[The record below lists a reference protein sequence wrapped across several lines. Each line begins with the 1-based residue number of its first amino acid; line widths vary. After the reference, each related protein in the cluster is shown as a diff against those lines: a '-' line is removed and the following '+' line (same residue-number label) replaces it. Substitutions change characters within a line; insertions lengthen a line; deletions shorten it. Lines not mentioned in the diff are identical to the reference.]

1 MKQSEYLSL
10 CARSLS
16 GELSDEEK
24 QKLETWLALA
34 PENRDLMD
42 RVARTWLRTEP
53 QPQPVEPDA
62 ESGWRVLEHSL
73 GLAPVAD
80 KARKSA
86 SHGIFAWIPSL
97 GNRKVR
103 TTAVSFAS
111 IALVIAAAWVLK
123 SRAPG
128 PNIKTVVTAYRER
141 VEVVL
146 SDGSRVRL
154 NSGSS
159 LKYPDRFSGS
169 ARQVDLTGEAFFD
182 VSHDGKPFIV
192 MTGNAKTT
200 VLGTRFNVW
209 SRDDQT
215 RLIVEHGRVRFES
228 RRFDHA
234 VILDRGQAS
243 RVVGEEVTSP
253 AVSINVE
260 RLLGW
265 LHGRLVFDKTPVPEI
280 VRELERTF
288 GASIELKGTELLRK
302 TVTAEFDKPSL
313 ETVLSSLCLTL
324 NAEYQS
330 ISGHYV
336 IRGR

>member
-1 MKQSEYLSL
+1 MKQSDYLSL

-16 GELSDEEK
+16 GELSEEEK
-24 QKLETWLALA
+24 RKLETWLALA

-42 RVARTWLRTEP
+42 RVARTWRRTEP
-53 QPQPVEPDA
+53 QSPPLKPDA
-62 ESGWRVLEHSL
+62 ESGWRFLEHSL

-80 KARKSA
+80 NARKSA
-86 SHGIFAWIPSL
+86 SHGIFTRIPAL

-103 TTAVSFAS
+103 TAAVSFAS

-123 SRAPG
+123 SWAPG
-128 PNIKTVVTAYRER
+128 PNMKTVVTANRER
-141 VEVVL
+141 IEVVL

-182 VSHDGKPFIV
+182 ISHDVKPFIV
-192 MTGNAKTT
+192 MTGNARTT

-215 RLIVEHGRVRFES
+215 RLVVEQGRVRFES

-243 RVVGEEVTSP
+243 RVVGEAPASP
-253 AVSINVE
+253 GVPVNTE

-265 LHGRLVFDKTPVPEI
+265 LQGRLVFDKTPVPEI
-280 VRELERTF
+280 IRELERTF
-288 GASIELKGTELLRK
+288 GASIEVQGSELARR

-313 ETVLSSLCLTL
+313 DTVLSSLCLTL
-324 NAEYQS
+324 NAQYRL
-330 ISGHYV
+330 ISGQYV
-336 IRGR
+336 IQDR